1 MIPDLL
7 LALAS
12 VAVLLSPVVLDAGL
26 HFELRKD
33 QDKEKARWDKDLP
46 S

>member
-7 LALAS
+7 LAVAS
-12 VAVLLSPVVLDAGL
+12 VAVLLSPVVVDAGL
-26 HFELRKD
+26 YFELRKD
-33 QDKEKARWDKDLP
+33 PDKEEDRWEKELP

>member
-1 MIPDLL
+1 MIPDIL

-12 VAVLLSPVVLDAGL
+12 VAVLLSPVVVHIGL
-26 HFELRKD
+26 HAEDRKV
-33 QDKEKARWDKDLP
+33 QGNEENYWEKELP

>member
-1 MIPDLL
+1 MIPDIL

-12 VAVLLSPVVLDAGL
+12 VAVLLSPVVVHVGFHSED
-26 HFELRKD
+26 RKVRG
-33 QDKEKARWDKDLP
+33 KEEDGWEKELP

>member
-12 VAVLLSPVVLDAGL
+12 VAVLLSPVVIDAGL
-26 HFELRKD
+26 HFELRKEP
-33 QDKEKARWDKDLP
+33 DKEEACWEQDLP

>member
-1 MIPDLL
+1 MIPDIM
-7 LALAS
+7 LAFAS

-26 HFELRKD
+26 HVELRND
-33 QDKEKARWDKDLP
+33 PNKEEDCWEKELP

>member
-1 MIPDLL
+1 MIPDIL

-12 VAVLLSPVVLDAGL
+12 VAVVLSPVVVHVGFHTED
-26 HFELRKD
+26 RKVRGKEEDGWD
-33 QDKEKARWDKDLP
+33 QEQP

>member
-12 VAVLLSPVVLDAGL
+12 VAVLLSPVIVDAGKYYDL
-26 HFELRKD
+26 QRNKQMED
-33 QDKEKARWDKDLP
+33 DSWEPELP

>member
-1 MIPDLL
+1 MIPDIL

-12 VAVLLSPVVLDAGL
+12 VAVLLSPVVVHVGFHD
-26 HFELRKD
+26 EDRKVRGKGED
-33 QDKEKARWDKDLP
+33 GWDKELP

>member
-1 MIPDLL
+1 MIPDIL

-12 VAVLLSPVVLDAGL
+12 VAVLLSPVVVHVGFHAEDRHVRG
-26 HFELRKD
+26 KD
-33 QDKEKARWDKDLP
+33 KDRWKEDLP

>member
-7 LALAS
+7 LAFAS
-12 VAVLLSPVVLDAGL
+12 VAVLLSPVVVDAGIY
-26 HFELRKD
+26 FELRREP
-33 QDKEKARWDKDLP
+33 DKEEACWEKELP

>member
-7 LALAS
+7 LAFAS

-26 HFELRKD
+26 HFELRRDPNKGED
-33 QDKEKARWDKDLP
+33 CWEKELP

>member
-12 VAVLLSPVVLDAGL
+12 VAVLLSPFVIDVVMRLEPREPRDAPDAPW
-26 HFELRKD
+26 KT
-33 QDKEKARWDKDLP
+33 DLM

>member
-7 LALAS
+7 LAFAS

-26 HFELRKD
+26 HFELRKEP
-33 QDKEKARWDKDLP
+33 DKKAACWEKELP

>member
-7 LALAS
+7 LAVAS
-12 VAVLLSPVVLDAGL
+12 VAVLLSPVIVDAGL
-26 HFELRKD
+26 SFESRKAV
-33 QDKEKARWDKDLP
+33 DKHEDCWEKELP

>member
-1 MIPDLL
+1 MIPDIL

-12 VAVLLSPVVLDAGL
+12 VAVLLSPVVVHVGFHSED
-26 HFELRKD
+26 RKD
-33 QDKEKARWDKDLP
+33 PSKEEDGWEKELP

>member
-1 MIPDLL
+1 MIPDIL

-12 VAVLLSPVVLDAGL
+12 VAVLLSPVVVHVGFHSEDRNLLA
-26 HFELRKD
+26 K
-33 QDKEKARWDKDLP
+33 KEDGWDEELP

>member
-1 MIPDLL
+1 MISDIL

-12 VAVLLSPVVLDAGL
+12 AAVLLSPVVVHVGFHAEDRKERSKDEDAW
-26 HFELRKD
+26 
-33 QDKEKARWDKDLP
+33 DKEVP